1 MQTGIT
7 KNEREWKNTID
18 RQLTSFVP
26 IQNLSN
32 HFDDEK
38 SRLKKKRAKLS
49 KNIAFKV
56 EMEMFQSKMMNK
68 TPPSDGI
75 EKLEIGTETKKE
87 AKKEEVKAEPEAQG
101 QPEDRQ
107 PDPIETTDG

>member
-18 RQLTSFVP
+18 WQLTSFVP

-49 KNIAFKV
+49 KSIAFKV
-56 EMEMFQSKMMNK
+56 EMEMFQSKMMK
-68 TPPSDGI
+68 QTPPSDGI
-75 EKLEIGTETKKE
+75 EKLEIDKTE

-107 PDPIETTDG
+107 PDPIATTDG